1 MFFNLK
7 ESQEHNLNLIVVIG
21 FLQLDLPE
29 GLINLGNTCY
39 MNATVQCLKTVPEL
53 KNALLS
59 YEKCKLF
66 VGYFNV
72 TTHLMIGSR
81 HMEYLLS

>member
-1 MFFNLK
+1 M
-7 ESQEHNLNLIVVIG
+7 
-21 FLQLDLPE
+21 DLPE

-59 YEKCKLF
+59 YDKCKLQ
-66 VGYFNV
+66 NI
-72 TTHLMIGSR
+72 LMADLI
-81 HMEYLLS
+81 

>member
-1 MFFNLK
+1 MNYLFTF
-7 ESQEHNLNLIVVIG
+7 
-21 FLQLDLPE
+21 QLDLPE

-59 YEKCKLF
+59 YDKCKC
-66 VGYFNV
+66 NV
-72 TTHLMIGSR
+72 Q
-81 HMEYLLS
+81 

>member
-1 MFFNLK
+1 MNYLFTF
-7 ESQEHNLNLIVVIG
+7 
-21 FLQLDLPE
+21 QLDLPE

-59 YEKCKLF
+59 YDKCK
-66 VGYFNV
+66 YNIP
-72 TTHLMIGSR
+72 T
-81 HMEYLLS
+81 LLQVLQLLVLCILDMRLIELHY

>member
-1 MFFNLK
+1 MNNL
-7 ESQEHNLNLIVVIG
+7 
-21 FLQLDLPE
+21 FTFQLDLPE

-59 YEKCKLF
+59 YDKCK
-66 VGYFNV
+66 YNIP
-72 TTHLMIGSR
+72 T
-81 HMEYLLS
+81 LLQVLQLLVLCILDMRLIELHY